1 MDNFDLAILSI
12 GAITVPIYSTNN
24 AEQAEYIIN
33 DSQSKVILAG
43 NQEQYNACYELLQ
56 RNDYLKR
63 LLLPRIK

>member
-33 DSQSKVILAG
+33 DSQSKLFWQVIRNNTMLVMSC
-43 NQEQYNACYELLQ
+43 YNEM
-56 RNDYLKR
+56 
-63 LLLPRIK
+63 II